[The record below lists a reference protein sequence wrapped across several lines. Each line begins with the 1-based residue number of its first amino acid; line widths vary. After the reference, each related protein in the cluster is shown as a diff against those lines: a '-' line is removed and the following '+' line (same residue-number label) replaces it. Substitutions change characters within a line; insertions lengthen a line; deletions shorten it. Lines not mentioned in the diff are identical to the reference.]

1 MAQKFSSLPRTHML
15 AWLLS
20 IAAAGVIGIGA
31 TLWVKKE
38 ALPPAL
44 TTLERMG
51 HLVSLKVS
59 YADVVEFTERRS
71 LEIPWLQWELPYAG
85 TKVLL
90 IAKGDC
96 SFATDLR
103 LASYQAIDSPNRKV
117 SIVLPAP
124 VAFQA
129 RLNHASPAEGG
140 TRIYAISN
148 QGVEALIPG
157 NENRT
162 KAIQSAMALGQ
173 QRIEETCLNKEAMR
187 AAKSNAET
195 ILAASFSAI
204 GWNASVAWR

>member
-1 MAQKFSSLPRTHML
+1 MAQNSWTLIRSHKLT
-15 AWLLS
+15 WLLS
-20 IAAAGVIGIGA
+20 ITAAAVAGAGA
-31 TLWVKKE
+31 TLWMKKE
-38 ALPPAL
+38 ALAPPL
-44 TTLERMG
+44 ISFERMG
-51 HLVSLKVS
+51 HLVSLKVNYS
-59 YADVVEFTERRS
+59 DVVEFTESRT

-103 LASYQAIDSPNRKV
+103 LASYQAIDAPNRRV
-117 SIVLPAP
+117 SIVLQAP
-124 VAFQA
+124 VAFHP
-129 RLNHASPAEGG
+129 RLNHASSSEGG

-157 NENRT
+157 NGNRA

-173 QRIEETCLNKEAMR
+173 QRIEESCLNQDAIM

-195 ILAASFSAI
+195 ILAASFNAI
-204 GWNASVAWR
+204 GWNAAIVWR